1 MIESVKK
8 TEIAKHLGVLI
19 PNLIGPKDTVAE
31 LNCSDTYFAEIF
43 KKCGIKFIGLNP
55 DEVVIEALKKSSPAI
70 AKFLKVGSQGPKGAG
85 VFFSFLNH
93 DFNAIPKG
101 VLVILVSHG
110 HKNYDE
116 TCLALA
122 PHIATGAATV
132 QFGEFFLTIGVHK

>member
-19 PNLIGPKDTVAE
+19 PQLIGPKDTVAE

-43 KKCGIKFIGLNP
+43 KKCGVKFIGLNP
-55 DEVVIEALKKSSPAI
+55 EAAIVEALKNSSPAL
-70 AKFLKVGSQGPKGAG
+70 AKFLKVGVEAPKAAG

-93 DFNAIPKG
+93 DWNAIPTG
-101 VLVILVSHG
+101 SRIILVSHG
-110 HKNYDE
+110 QKNYDD

-122 PHIATGAATV
+122 PHIAEGGATI
-132 QFGEFFLTIGVHK
+132 QFGEFFLTIGIHK